1 MNEVELLKKALLREK
16 AARKE
21 AERILEQK
29 ALELYHINKQLAENN
44 ALLEKRVEE
53 RTEELNE
60 NASRLAALIGNL
72 QSAVLVEDETRH
84 IILVNSRFCELFGI
98 PAPPEALTGMDC
110 STSAEQSKHLF
121 TAPEQFVSSINQTLL
136 NKKTVLAEPMQML
149 NGKKLERDYIPIYLE
164 NNYVGHLW
172 NYTDVTERSR
182 LTEELEFVAR
192 FPEENPS
199 PIMRFDVHGKQLYQ
213 NAAARALID
222 PLSSENLE
230 IIHTAI
236 GQALHS
242 NKKRKV
248 EIEVTGHYYS
258 ITVTPFIDKK
268 YVNLYFNDVTERK
281 RFQAELGVQKKF
293 YEAILNR
300 IPTDIAVFD
309 SKHRYLFINP
319 IAVRDKETR
328 EWLIGKDDFEYCAHR
343 NKDIEIAKN
352 RRAKFIKAVS
362 NKEGMEWEDKVK
374 DAQQNDAYIYRR
386 MFPVFNEIDEL
397 QFVIGFGIDITKI
410 KQAEMRAEESLKAK
424 ENFLAN
430 MSHEIRT
437 PINGVIGLT
446 GLLNKTPLNASQ
458 HNYLQL
464 IKKSA
469 DNLLFIINDIL
480 DLAKVESGKIEIENR
495 PFELN
500 DVCNSVIQSLQY
512 KAEEKDIQLLYNP
525 LSFELKYLNGDS
537 FRLTQILLNLL
548 NNGIKFTNSGSVELN
563 IVLLEE
569 TEHTITAQF
578 RVEDTGI
585 GIEADKLNYVFE
597 EFTQGDKT
605 TNRIYGGTGLGLAI
619 CKKLV
624 ELQGG
629 RIWVESKALTGSKFI
644 FELSFVKTNQAD
656 LSLMQ
661 PKVID
666 KSIIRPIKVL
676 LAEDNEINQFIAQ
689 SMLQEWGFD
698 VHLANNGLDAVKLA
712 KKTVFDVILMD
723 VQMPEM
729 NGIDATKEIRRL
741 ESNTKLHTP
750 ILALTANALKGDRE
764 KYLDAGMDDYLS
776 KPFEEDELYYKIAH
790 LLQIPIR
797 YLDEDIKTPMA
808 ENTVTYYSL
817 NKLNAIAKGDQAF
830 ITKMLFLFLE
840 TTPELLQLLQHT
852 FKNGQWEELNAAAH
866 KLKPTVQ
873 TMDIKSIEADV
884 KQVEKLAL
892 GNPNPNIIE
901 PLIHKIVTIL
911 EQTMIQVKKE
921 LEQLDN

>member
-1 MNEVELLKKALLREK
+1 MSEVELLKKALLREK

-98 PAPPEALTGMDC
+98 PAPPEALTGMNC

-121 TAPEQFVSSINQTLL
+121 TAPEQFVTSINQTLL
-136 NKKTVLAEPMQML
+136 NKKTVMAEPMQML

-236 GQALHS
+236 GQVLHS

-268 YVNLYFNDVTERK
+268 YVNLYFNDITERK

-309 SKHRYLFINP
+309 HKHRYLFINP
-319 IAVRDKETR
+319 TAVRDKETR
-328 EWLIGKDDFEYCAHR
+328 EWLIGKDDFEYCAYR

-374 DAQQNDAYIYRR
+374 DAQQNEAYIYRR
-386 MFPVFNEIDEL
+386 MFPVFNETDEL
-397 QFVIGFGIDITKI
+397 QFVIGFGIDITKV

-424 ENFLAN
+424 EIFLAN

-437 PINGVIGLT
+437 PINGIIGLS
-446 GLLNKTPLNASQ
+446 GLLHKTALDSIQ
-458 HNYLQL
+458 KNYLQL
-464 IKKSA
+464 IRKSA

-480 DLAKVESGKIEIENR
+480 DLAKVESGKIEIEIR

-500 DVCNSVIQSLQY
+500 DICNSVIQSMQY
-512 KAEEKDIQLLYNP
+512 KAEEKEIQLIYNP
-525 LSFELKYLNGDS
+525 FSFEPKYLNGDS
-537 FRLTQILLNLL
+537 FRLTQILTNLL
-548 NNGIKFTNSGSVELN
+548 NNAIKFTNTGAVELFVST
-563 IVLLEE
+563 IEE
-569 TEHTITAQF
+569 TEHTLTAQF

-585 GIEADKLNYVFE
+585 GIGPDKLHLIFD
-597 EFTQGDKT
+597 EFIQADKT
-605 TNRIYGGTGLGLAI
+605 TNRIYGGTGLGLSI

-629 RIWVESKALTGSKFI
+629 RIWVESEPLAGSKFI
-644 FELSFVKTNQAD
+644 FELSFIKTDKAD
-656 LSLMQ
+656 LVLRQ

-666 KSIIRPIKVL
+666 KSIIKPIKIL

-689 SMLQEWGFD
+689 SMLQEWGFE
-698 VHLANNGLDAVKLA
+698 VHVANNGFDAVNQA
-712 KKTVFDVILMD
+712 KKVVFDVILMD
-723 VQMPEM
+723 VQMPEI
-729 NGIDATKEIRRL
+729 NGVEATKQIRKI
-741 ESNTKLHTP
+741 ESTGKHHTP

-764 KYLDAGMDDYLS
+764 KYIDAGMDDYLS

-797 YLDEDIKTPMA
+797 YLDEDIKVTVK
-808 ENTVTYYSL
+808 ENNASYYSL
-817 NKLNAIAKGDQAF
+817 HKLNAIAKGDEAF
-830 ITKMLFLFLE
+830 ITKMLLLFLE
-840 TTPELLQLLQHT
+840 TTPELLQLLQQAYT
-852 FKNGQWEELNAAAH
+852 NKQWEELNAAAH

-873 TMDIKSIEADV
+873 TMDIKAIEADV

-892 GNPNPNIIE
+892 GNPNPHIIA
-901 PLIHKIVTIL
+901 PLIHKIITVL
-911 EQTMIQVKKE
+911 EQTMVQVKK
-921 LEQLDN
+921 DMDKRTT